1 MAKIRPLH
9 DKVLVERLSS
19 LEKTA
24 GGIVLPDTAKE
35 KPTEGRI
42 VAVGVGKTSDKG
54 DRVPLSVKPG
64 DRVLFGSFS
73 GTTIK
78 DGGKELLILDEQELL
93 GVIDDAPWIGA
104 AAASKASA
112 SKAAAPASKTAAP
125 AAKAPAPASKAP
137 APAAKA
143 AVAPPAKSGKPAKK

>member
-42 VAVGVGKTSDKG
+42 VAVGAGKTSDKG

-93 GVIDDAPWIGA
+93 GVIDDAPWSGA
-104 AAASKASA
+104 SAAKASA
-112 SKAAAPASKTAAP
+112 PAPKAAATAPKPAAP
-125 AAKAPAPASKAP
+125 TPKPAQKAP
-137 APAAKA
+137 
-143 AVAPPAKSGKPAKK
+143 KK